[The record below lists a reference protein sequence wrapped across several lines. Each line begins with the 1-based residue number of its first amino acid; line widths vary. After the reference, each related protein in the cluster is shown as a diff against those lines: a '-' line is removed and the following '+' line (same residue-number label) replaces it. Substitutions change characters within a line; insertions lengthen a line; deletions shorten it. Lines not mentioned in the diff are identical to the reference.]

1 MFVPERAPYDQ
12 MLKAIGNKLLKKAI
26 DMLLNFNPDAE
37 DDESLE
43 LFDSE
48 DEEQEGEGESRKAKR
63 IDKFNKFWKNYGK
76 NIKLGMVEDGHNKD
90 KLAQLTRWYTNRNAS
105 ELISFDEY
113 IARMKHGQKHIY
125 FLGGDNRETLQ
136 HSHLSKS

>member
-1 MFVPERAPYDQ
+1 
-12 MLKAIGNKLLKKAI
+12 
-26 DMLLNFNPDAE
+26 
-37 DDESLE
+37 
-43 LFDSE
+43 
-48 DEEQEGEGESRKAKR
+48 
-63 IDKFNKFWKNYGK
+63 
-76 NIKLGMVEDGHNKD
+76 MVEDGHNKD

-136 HSHLSKS
+136 HSPLIEKLIASGYEVILGDDPLDETVFGSYKQYKESRIINVARERLQGPDQDERHPPGDQVADEAIPASDWLYRPGADNL